1 MEDHAKC
8 MAQTAR
14 RVRYDASITTVEMHP
29 AMNPITPSGPPGPP
43 RQRHWS
49 RHLVRLVAVA
59 AIIAIVAY
67 LYSKGAR

>member
-1 MEDHAKC
+1 MRVAWSG
-8 MAQTAR
+8 TAR
-14 RVRYDASITTVEMHP
+14 RVRYDAGIAPVELHP
-29 AMNPITPSGPPGPP
+29 AMAPTPPSGPPGPL

>member
-1 MEDHAKC
+1 M
-8 MAQTAR
+8 
-14 RVRYDASITTVEMHP
+14 RYDAAIATVDMHT
-29 AMNPITPSGPPGPP
+29 AMNPTPPSGPPDTQ

-67 LYSKGAR
+67 LYSKGVR